1 MKREKKSP
9 LPPLPRR
16 LLPFLVQSVEE
27 EEEEENPR
35 SFGGWEGA
43 GREARQGKETISR
56 GGLMD

>member
-35 SFGGWEGA
+35 SFGGWEG
-43 GREARQGKETISR
+43 RERVKARRQFHAAA
-56 GGLMD
+56 